1 MINLRRADD
10 AHGVSSLELFFDLVF
25 VFAITQVTAFIS
37 AEPTPMGVLQGVLL
51 LSLTYWAWVAYS
63 WLGTSAAVDDRSA
76 TAALLGSM
84 AAMFVVAVALPQW
97 FAGTVWAV
105 VAVVFYLA
113 VRGLH
118 IVLFLLLG
126 ASTPGLR
133 TAAARLGV
141 SVALAGAL
149 LLAGALVGGNAQV
162 VLVLLAVVIDP
173 IGAFVGGGRGW
184 FLSVGHFV
192 ERHGLIVIIAIGE
205 SLIALGLAASA
216 KVPTAGVMALVVM
229 GALLASLVYL
239 LYFRRVAPA
248 LEAALERD
256 TGLSQVRMA
265 RDVYSYG
272 HLLVIGGIVAMA
284 LWLKKSAAAI
294 AEDGLD
300 AHLHG
305 LAAPS
310 LAVAGVLLVGGLGLL
325 LVRAGVR
332 VPLRL
337 WLGAAVVVAGGAL
350 GPWLPAWALVVI
362 AAAGLTLAASVPL
375 GADSR

>member
-1 MINLRRADD
+1 M
-10 AHGVSSLELFFDLVF
+10 
-25 VFAITQVTAFIS
+25 
-37 AEPTPMGVLQGVLL
+37 
-51 LSLTYWAWVAYS
+51 
-63 WLGTSAAVDDRSA
+63 
-76 TAALLGSM
+76 
-84 AAMFVVAVALPQW
+84 
-97 FAGTVWAV
+97 
-105 VAVVFYLA
+105 
-113 VRGLH
+113 
-118 IVLFLLLG
+118 
-126 ASTPGLR
+126 
-133 TAAARLGV
+133 
-141 SVALAGAL
+141 ALAGAL

-192 ERHGLIVIIAIGE
+192 ERHGLIVIIIAIGE

-248 LEAALERD
+248 LEAALGRD

-325 LVRAGVR
+325 LVRAGCGSR
-332 VPLRL
+332 CACGWGQRWWSRRRPR
-337 WLGAAVVVAGGAL
+337 AV
-350 GPWLPAWALVVI
+350 
-362 AAAGLTLAASVPL
+362 AAGL
-375 GADSR
+375 GARGDRRGRADAGGVSPAWR